1 MLQQLTVSG
10 LGPHK
15 DFTAQFNPTGRTV
28 VTGPSESGKTSIL
41 EAITFCLWGR
51 SWGGKFR
58 PEAIHDGM
66 TKAVVEMVLDSGR
79 RIRRSVTRGRSQKR
93 SITIGEET
101 EEYSTEAKFLDAL
114 GDLGRNVDTLRVVL
128 APMEWVPMVGGNARP
143 FRDLLTSILPDA
155 DVGGEVERLMVE
167 AGQELKDGETELSEK
182 EVMAKRLAAR
192 KARDE
197 AQGRLDAA
205 DERLATLRANE
216 PTLDEAEA
224 VDPEVLEAATQ
235 WAEYDRKVGAS
246 DLRTAAEEA
255 LRRWSE
261 SRTALGDEPAWDE
274 AFTGADQRLQQAQW
288 AASQAMQVYQQAYG
302 QYQTVATQLQQF
314 QGIDPTICPTCRR
327 PGWEAGQQY
336 VQQLQTFQIQV
347 QATFDDANT
356 KYQASNQELQVASEF
371 AAQAREA
378 TLKRASWRDQLKRL
392 GDEPALPDVPDDAPA
407 RPQVPRP
414 DPDLLTKA
422 QATLRAS
429 ATFEGAFSQ
438 WKADVETAKATVE
451 RESQRQADAAREFER
466 FSALLDAVRA
476 APSGV
481 AERQALALGDLGPV
495 TLEFG
500 DNPAV
505 EVLIDK
511 RPWWLAS
518 RGRQVVADMWLRAAI
533 RRVLEREWI
542 PLIVD
547 NIQDV
552 GGQPLP
558 DIDGPV
564 VLLQTTDGK
573 GLSVRRK

>member
-15 DFTAQFNPTGRTV
+15 DFTAQFNPSGRTV

-58 PEAIHDGM
+58 AEAIHDGM
-66 TKAVVEMVLDSGR
+66 SKAVVEMVLDSGR
-79 RIRRSVTRGRSQKR
+79 RIRRSVTRSRSQKR

-101 EEYSTEAKFLDAL
+101 EEYGTEAKFLEAL
-114 GDLGRNVDTLRVVL
+114 GDLGRDIDVLRVVL
-128 APMEWVPMVGGNARP
+128 APMEWVPMVSGNARA

-155 DVGGEVERLMVE
+155 DVAGEVERLVAE
-167 AGQELKDGETELSEK
+167 AGQSLEDGDTALTEK
-182 EVMAKRLAAR
+182 EVMAKRLAA
-192 KARDE
+192 KKQRDE

-205 DERLATLRANE
+205 EERLATLRANE
-216 PTLDEAEA
+216 PVLDEAQA
-224 VDPEVLEAATQ
+224 VDPEILEAASQ

-246 DLRTAAEEA
+246 EARTAAEEA
-255 LRRWSE
+255 LRRWQE
-261 SRTALGDEPAWDE
+261 SRTALGDEPAWEE
-274 AFTGADQRLQQAQW
+274 AYAGADQRLQQAQW
-288 AASQAMQVYQQAYG
+288 AANQTMQLYQQAYG

-314 QGIDPTICPTCRR
+314 AGIDPTICPTCQR
-327 PGWEAGQQY
+327 PGWEAGEQY
-336 VQQLQTFQIQV
+336 VQQLTAFQGQV
-347 QATFDDANT
+347 QAAFEEANA
-356 KYQASNQELQVASEF
+356 KYQAANQELQLASEF
-371 AAQAREA
+371 AARARDA
-378 TLKRASWRDQLKRL
+378 TLKRAAWRDQLGRL
-392 GDEPALPDVPDDAPA
+392 GKEPELPPVPDDAPE
-407 RPQVPRP
+407 RPEVKRP
-414 DPDLLTKA
+414 DPDLLTRA

-429 ATFEGAFSQ
+429 AAFEGAFKQ
-438 WKADVETAKATVE
+438 WSDSVEAAKATVE
-451 RESQRQADAAREFER
+451 KESQRLADASREYER
-466 FSALLDAVRA
+466 LSALLDAVRA
-476 APSGV
+476 APSTV
-481 AERQALALGDLGPV
+481 AEKQALALGDLGPV

-500 DNPAV
+500 ENPAV
-505 EVLIDK
+505 EVLIDA

-533 RRVLEREWI
+533 RRVLEKEW
-542 PLIVD
+542 LLLVVD

-564 VLLQTTDGK
+564 MLLQTTDGK